1 MTAAERQRKHR
12 EALAAPAP
20 MTKSEREDL
29 QRLIGQRE
37 KVLKQVAA
45 ARSAELLA
53 DFERQM
59 ASIYSYDQ
67 DEVWKAATMKAKAVV
82 EEAQQEIAKRC
93 EELGIPGNYAPSVSF
108 SWHGRGENAL
118 GERQAELRRVAKS
131 RIAAIEKAALVQT
144 AQEAVMARTEIVAS
158 GLMSDGAKRFLGE
171 LAPLE
176 RPMPPIAI
184 TDVQALLASEPE
196 SPEARRRRL
205 YSGY

>member
-1 MTAAERQRKHR
+1 
-12 EALAAPAP
+12 
-20 MTKSEREDL
+20 
-29 QRLIGQRE
+29 
-37 KVLKQVAA
+37 
-45 ARSAELLA
+45 
-53 DFERQM
+53 
-59 ASIYSYDQ
+59 
-67 DEVWKAATMKAKAVV
+67 
-82 EEAQQEIAKRC
+82 
-93 EELGIPGNYAPSVSF
+93 
-108 SWHGRGENAL
+108 
-118 GERQAELRRVAKS
+118 VAKS